1 AKEQDI
7 RDSGKLVEL
16 FNILRGVIVRR
27 EKALVFF
34 CRTAT
39 SELLAALME
48 REFGIRPGI
57 MRGDTTM
64 NDREKM
70 IREFRADAITGEPR
84 SQVLLLSV
92 FCGAVGLNLPEARWV
107 VHVERVWNPALEL
120 QATCR
125 VHRLTSQH
133 PVKAYCLFTED
144 TVEARKC
151 AVLSAKHRLSVNII
165 EDLDRVDGER
175 ESGMEPG
182 KSVCN
187 AEASVRDH

>member
-1 AKEQDI
+1 
-7 RDSGKLVEL
+7 
-16 FNILRGVIVRR
+16 
-27 EKALVFF
+27 
-34 CRTAT
+34 
-39 SELLAALME
+39 ME

-70 IREFRADAITGEPR
+70 IREFRADAIPGEPR

-133 PVKAYCLFTED
+133 PVKAYCLFTEAIWIPLRRGS
-144 TVEARKC
+144 VLCFPPSSSWALSGLPC
-151 AVLSAKHRLSVNII
+151 ASPTATSAAMRT
-165 EDLDRVDGER
+165 R
-175 ESGMEPG
+175 PG
-182 KSVCN
+182 SS
-187 AEASVRDH
+187 ASV